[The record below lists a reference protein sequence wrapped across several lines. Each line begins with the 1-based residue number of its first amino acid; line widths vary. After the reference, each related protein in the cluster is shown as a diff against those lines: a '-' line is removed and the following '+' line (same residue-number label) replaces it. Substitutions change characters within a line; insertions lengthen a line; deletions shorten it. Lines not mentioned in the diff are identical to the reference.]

1 MSKDNNN
8 GDKEKFA
15 SRLGFI
21 LVSAGCAIGLG
32 NVWKFPYICGQN
44 GGAIFIVIYILFLL
58 LLGYPILTCEFA
70 IGRGS
75 GKSVGSA
82 LRELAPPG
90 GNWHKFSWYAY
101 AGNYLLMMFYTMVA
115 GWMVYYVYVMGSGQ
129 LHGEAVEVI
138 EGRFSEMLASP
149 GLMAVVTLAVIAC
162 CIGICSLGLQNGV
175 ERVTKVMMI
184 ALIILMIVMAVNSLM
199 LSGNEEGL
207 KFYLVPSIERA
218 NARGWGN
225 VLFDAMTQAFFTLSV
240 GMGSMEIFGSCI
252 GKEHKLSGE
261 AKSVMYLDTFVA
273 LMAGVIILPA
283 CFADKGPSLLFMTLP
298 NVFNHMPGGR
308 VWGVLFFIFMSFAA
322 LSTVIAVFENIISI
336 SIDMFGWKRKKSL
349 IINLIGISVLSMP
362 AVLGFNILSKIAPMG
377 AGSNI
382 MDLEDFLVSNNI
394 LPLGSLLFVL
404 FCTRKN
410 GWGFDNFVAEADAG
424 IGKPFPRYLRKYMSY
439 VLPLII
445 VVIYF
450 KGYYDTFA
458 PKGTLLLCIWM
469 CVALLF
475 VLFIGYLAFGHSR
488 RDGGGD
494 VSGHQPSD
502 R

>member
-1 MSKDNNN
+1 MSKESNN
-8 GDKEKFA
+8 GDREKFA

-44 GGAIFIVIYILFLL
+44 GGAIFIVIYLLCLL

-82 LRELAPPG
+82 LKELAPKG

-129 LHGEAVEVI
+129 LHGGSVEAI
-138 EGRFSEMLASP
+138 EDKFTGMLASP
-149 GLMAVVTLAVIAC
+149 GLMVGITLAVIVC

-175 ERVTKVMMI
+175 ERVTKIMML
-184 ALIILMIVMAVNSLM
+184 ALIVLMIVMAVNSLM

-240 GMGSMEIFGSCI
+240 GMGSMEIFGSYI
-252 GKEHKLSGE
+252 GKERKLSGE

-283 CFADKGPSLLFMTLP
+283 CFAYG
-298 NVFNHMPGGR
+298 
-308 VWGVLFFIFMSFAA
+308 
-322 LSTVIAVFENIISI
+322 IARTR
-336 SIDMFGWKRKKSL
+336 DHH
-349 IINLIGISVLSMP
+349 
-362 AVLGFNILSKIAPMG
+362 
-377 AGSNI
+377 
-382 MDLEDFLVSNNI
+382 
-394 LPLGSLLFVL
+394 
-404 FCTRKN
+404 FC
-410 GWGFDNFVAEADAG
+410 
-424 IGKPFPRYLRKYMSY
+424 L
-439 VLPLII
+439 
-445 VVIYF
+445 
-450 KGYYDTFA
+450 
-458 PKGTLLLCIWM
+458 
-469 CVALLF
+469 
-475 VLFIGYLAFGHSR
+475 
-488 RDGGGD
+488 
-494 VSGHQPSD
+494 
-502 R
+502 